1 FKLKENKKSRTGIRF
16 ALNGIKE
23 AVFNERNLRIHLF
36 ATIVVLAFAFYLKVS
51 LIEWLFLLV
60 AIQTVIITEMLNSA
74 IERIIDYVKPEIHP
88 KAKVIKD
95 MAAGAVLLAAIFAVI
110 TGIMIFL
117 PKLIQL

>member
-1 FKLKENKKSRTGIRF
+1 MKENKKSGIGIRF

-23 AVFNERNLRIHLF
+23 AVLKEGNLRIHLI

-51 LIEWLFLLV
+51 LIEWLFLLL
-60 AIQTVIITEMLNSA
+60 AIQIVIITEMLNSV

-88 KAKVIKD
+88 QAKVIKD

-110 TGIMIFL
+110 TGMMIFL